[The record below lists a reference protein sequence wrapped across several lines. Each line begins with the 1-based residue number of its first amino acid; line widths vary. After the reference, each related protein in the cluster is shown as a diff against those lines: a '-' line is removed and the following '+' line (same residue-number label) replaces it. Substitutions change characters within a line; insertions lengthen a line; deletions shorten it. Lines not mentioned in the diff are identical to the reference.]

1 VREADDP
8 SLEALPPLRTRLPGS
23 GSRGVPVKLRAR
35 LSEVGTL
42 DLVAAKV
49 GSSDEYRLE
58 FDLRAQDEP
67 VGESDDQPAFRELD
81 PGRVD
86 RAAGMLSECFG
97 PESPPGSKN
106 LVTRMERILKSKRDQ
121 WPLPIIRGFF
131 EILRPDQAHRKG
143 PLELEAT
150 WFNLTG
156 FCLRPGYGYPGDA
169 ERLEL
174 MLPVLEAGCSSWDH
188 RARAEWWVLWRR
200 VAGGLDRQ
208 VQTGLF
214 ESLLPEIKP
223 VENRREAGP
232 ASAQEWM
239 QIWMLAASLERV
251 SVSAKRDLGETIL
264 RGLET
269 GREPPQTLWCLGRLG
284 ARALVHGGIETV
296 VSTDRVERWIEQLL
310 ALPEKKRDHYPL
322 ALTLLARMT
331 DDRSRDIDRELRR
344 KVLERLDR
352 EKAQASWLR
361 MVREVVVDEPIDRR
375 MLGEALPPGLRLL
388 A

>member
-1 VREADDP
+1 
-8 SLEALPPLRTRLPGS
+8 
-23 GSRGVPVKLRAR
+23 VPVKLRAR

-49 GSSDEYRLE
+49 DGSDEYRLE
-58 FDLRAQDEP
+58 FDLRAQEEP
-67 VGESDDQPAFRELD
+67 SREADDQPAFRELD
-81 PGRVD
+81 PGRVEQT
-86 RAAGMLSECFG
+86 AAMLSKCFG
-97 PESPPGSKN
+97 PDSPPGSKS

-121 WPLPIIRGFF
+121 WPLPTIRGFF
-131 EILRPDQAHRKG
+131 EILRPDKAHRRG

-174 MLPVLEAGCSSWDH
+174 MLPVLEAGCHSWDL

-200 VAGGLDRQ
+200 VAGGLNRQ
-208 VQTGLF
+208 VQTDVF
-214 ESLLPEIKP
+214 ESLLPEVGPAKR
-223 VENRREAGP
+223 RREVEP
-232 ASAQEWM
+232 ASAQERI

-251 SVSAKRDLGETIL
+251 SVSAKRHMGEAIL
-264 RGLET
+264 RGIEA
-269 GREPPQTLWCLGRLG
+269 GQEPPQALWCLGRLG
-284 ARALVHGGIETV
+284 ARTLVHGGIETV
-296 VSTDRVERWIEQLL
+296 VPTDRVERWIEQLL
-310 ALPEKKRDHYPL
+310 ALPEKKREHYPL

-331 DDRSRDIDRELRR
+331 GDRSREIDPALRR
-344 KVLERLDR
+344 KVLERLGR
-352 EKAQASWLR
+352 GKAQASQLR
-361 MVREVVVDEPIDRR
+361 MVREVVVDEPIDRC